1 MTVHPIRI
9 TGDPVLHTPA
19 SPVTTFDSELHALVQ
34 DLVDT
39 MHAAPGVGLAAP
51 QIGVGLQVFVWE
63 WEDDDGVLHAGSI
76 VNPKMTTARRKR
88 GKLDPDADAEG
99 CLSAP
104 DLRYPTRRSHSVV
117 LQGFTPDQVP
127 FHQEASGWLARI
139 FQHEFDHLR
148 GTLYL
153 DRLSFRAKMQARR
166 EIRDAGWAS
175 PGLSWMPGVD
185 DFEGSHHDAEEA

>member
-1 MTVHPIRI
+1 MRGSRTHGDVDSRKSPQLSPRHPCRDGVALPHHRCCRSVTVHPIRI

-148 GTLYL
+148 GT
-153 DRLSFRAKMQARR
+153 
-166 EIRDAGWAS
+166 
-175 PGLSWMPGVD
+175 PVP
-185 DFEGSHHDAEEA
+185 